1 MIFTFDAMSLGQVIA
16 HATRTV
22 LREHGLELTDDDQNV
37 AGEAAADWL
46 LAAQN
51 HVRERAEMVDSVSRD
66 LDELPVLGG
75 EAPIP
80 RGVELRRLGIEPP
93 V

>member
-1 MIFTFDAMSLGQVIA
+1 MIFTFDAMNLGQVIA
-16 HATRTV
+16 HSCRAV

-37 AGEAAADWL
+37 AGEAAAAWL
-46 LAAQN
+46 N
-51 HVRERAEMVDSVSRD
+51 HQRERAEMVDSVSRD

-80 RGVELRRLGIEPP
+80 REAELRRLGIEPP